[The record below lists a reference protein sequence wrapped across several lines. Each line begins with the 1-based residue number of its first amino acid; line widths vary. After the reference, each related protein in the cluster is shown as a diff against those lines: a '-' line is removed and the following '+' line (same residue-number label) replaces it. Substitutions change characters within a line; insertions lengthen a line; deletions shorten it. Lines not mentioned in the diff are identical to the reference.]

1 MSHID
6 KKIQD
11 STVKKKKEKKWKIAL
26 EKGAKDRN
34 RHFNEEGIQM
44 SNKHMKRCLYSFA
57 TGKMSIKTTEYIT
70 AHLSE

>member
-11 STVKKKKEKKWKIAL
+11 SAVKKRKKRKIAL

-34 RHFNEEGIQM
+34 RHSDEEGIEM
-44 SNKHMKRCLYSFA
+44 SNKMPHK
-57 TGKMSIKTTEYIT
+57 KMFIFISSQMVEIL
-70 AHLSE
+70 HLKVL